1 MPRSTASRPPSG
13 GRKSTRPTRGARSA
27 KGGRA
32 RSGRTAK
39 GRRRSR
45 SGRAFRVALLV
56 VVLVAAGVVVT
67 WPAAEKHLSAVPYL
81 DSIIAAVTRPSAPA
95 WPLTGVPA
103 DAVADRP
110 ALAVKIE
117 NSVDARPQ
125 TGLAAADV
133 VWEQV
138 VEGGITRFVAVYH
151 SDLPPEIGPVRSI
164 RPMDPAI
171 AAPLGGLLAF
181 SGGVPTYV
189 TAAQDAGLQALS
201 QDSGADGFSRTTT
214 RAAPHNV
221 YAVPQTLIDQAD
233 AAHRSSP
240 NAQFDHP
247 AAGEEPTAVAAGQ
260 PATSLDLMLSGV
272 SHPRWTW
279 NPADGRWLRSEG
291 SAPAVEADGRR
302 IGATNVVVL
311 RVDVVATEARDP
323 AGNPVPETILTG
335 TGRALV
341 ASGGHTVEA
350 TWSKPETEDRVT
362 LTGAD
367 GEPVTLAPGT
377 TWVELVPNGGGAV
390 ATG

>member
-1 MPRSTASRPPSG
+1 M
-13 GRKSTRPTRGARSA
+13 
-27 KGGRA
+27 
-32 RSGRTAK
+32 
-39 GRRRSR
+39 
-45 SGRAFRVALLV
+45 L
-56 VVLVAAGVVVT
+56 VVLVAAGIVA
-67 WPAAEKHLSAVPYL
+67 WSALRQHLSAVPYL

-125 TGLAAADV
+125 TGLDAADM

-189 TAAQDAGLQALS
+189 TAARDAGLQAIG
-201 QDSGADGFSRTTT
+201 QDSGAAGFYRTTT

-221 YAVPQTLIDQAD
+221 YAVPQTLVDQAD
-233 AAHRSSP
+233 TAHRAAP
-240 NAQFDHP
+240 GAQFDHS

-260 PATSLDLMLSGV
+260 PATSLELTLSGV
-272 SHPRWTW
+272 SSPRWTW
-279 NPADGRWLRSEG
+279 SAADGRWLRSEG
-291 SAPAVEADGRR
+291 STPAIEADGRR
-302 IGATNVVVL
+302 IGASNVVVL

-323 AGNPVPETILTG
+323 AGNPVPETMLTG
-335 TGRALV
+335 SGRALV
-341 ASGGHTVEA
+341 ASGGQTVEA
-350 TWSKPETEDRVT
+350 TWSKPETGDRVK

-377 TWVELVPNGGGAV
+377 TWIELVPNGGGAV

>member
-1 MPRSTASRPPSG
+1 MPRTTAPRPRP
-13 GRKSTRPTRGARSA
+13 RPTTGRGAPKRTRKGSGQRSA
-27 KGGRA
+27 PGSK
-32 RSGRTAK
+32 RTTRK
-39 GRRRSR
+39 KTTRGRRRS
-45 SGRAFRVALLV
+45 GRLLLLAVLV
-56 VVLVAAGVVVT
+56 VAGVVV
-67 WPAAEKHLSAVPYL
+67 WPALKPHVAGLPFLGSVLAGT
-81 DSIIAAVTRPSAPA
+81 SPSGPV

-103 DAVADRP
+103 DAVPDRP

-117 NSVDARPQ
+117 NSAAARPQ
-125 TGLAAADV
+125 TGLNAADI

-151 SDLPPEIGPVRSI
+151 STLPPEIGPVRSI
-164 RPMDPAI
+164 RPMDAAI

-181 SGGVPTYV
+181 SGGVPPYI
-189 TAAQDAGLQALS
+189 AAAEDAGLQVLS
-201 QDSGADGFSRTTT
+201 QDSGADGFSRTST

-221 YAVPQTLIDQAD
+221 YAALQILVDQAD
-233 AAHRSSP
+233 AAHRAAP
-240 NAQFDHP
+240 GAQFDHA
-247 AAGEEPTAVAAGQ
+247 AAGEHPTAVVAGKPAATLQ
-260 PATSLDLMLSGV
+260 LTLSGI

-279 NPADGRWLRSEG
+279 SAGDGRWLRSEG
-291 SAPAVEADGRR
+291 STPAVEADGRR

-311 RVDVVATEARDP
+311 HVDVVATEARDP

-341 ASGGHTVEA
+341 ASGGHAVEA
-350 TWSKPETEDRVT
+350 TWSKPGTGDRVT

-367 GEPVTLAPGT
+367 GTRVTLAPGT

>member
-1 MPRSTASRPPSG
+1 M
-13 GRKSTRPTRGARSA
+13 
-27 KGGRA
+27 
-32 RSGRTAK
+32 
-39 GRRRSR
+39 
-45 SGRAFRVALLV
+45 ALLV
-56 VVLVAAGVVVT
+56 VLVTAGVVA
-67 WPAAEKHLSAVPYL
+67 WPAAEKHLSALPFL
-81 DSIIAAVTRPSAPA
+81 DSVIAALTPSAPA

-103 DAVADRP
+103 DAIGDRP

-125 TGLAAADV
+125 TGLGAADV

-164 RPMDPAI
+164 RPMDAAI

-201 QDSGADGFSRTTT
+201 QDSGADGFHRTST

-221 YAVPQTLIDQAD
+221 YAVPQTLVDQAD
-233 AAHRSSP
+233 AAHRASP
-240 NAQFDHP
+240 GAQFDHS
-247 AAGEEPTAVAAGQ
+247 AAGERPTAVAGGR
-260 PATSLDLMLSGV
+260 PVATLELTLSGV

-279 NPADGRWLRSEG
+279 NAADGRWLRSEG
-291 SAPAVEADGRR
+291 GTPAVEADGRR

-350 TWSKPETEDRVT
+350 TWSKPGAGDRMT
-362 LTGAD
+362 LTTAD
-367 GEPVTLAPGT
+367 GAAVTLAPGA
-377 TWVELVPNGGGAV
+377 TWVELVPDSGGAV